1 MIARRT
7 CKLMEKLKGQT
18 AIVTGASRG
27 IGKAIAVMFAS
38 EGANVVVTARTEYAI
53 DDLAGRIVQSGG
65 SALAVTAD
73 LSIDSDLQR
82 IADETLANYGRIDIL
97 VNNAGIIHPRI
108 NLVDFD
114 FELWRKVV
122 AVNLEAVA
130 LLTAL
135 CLPSMMQRNYGKVI
149 NISSI
154 GGRKGSK
161 GRSAYRATK
170 AALINLTESVAAE
183 TKPYGIDVNCI
194 CPGGVDTEGYREA
207 FRMRGKI
214 DDPSLMAP
222 EEIAKLAV
230 YLASDDSSSVT
241 GAAIDAF
248 GGSNPLFA

>member
-1 MIARRT
+1 
-7 CKLMEKLKGQT
+7 MEKLKGQT

-38 EGANVVVTARTEYAI
+38 EGANVVVTARTECAI

-82 IADETLANYGRIDIL
+82 IADETLVKYGRIDIL

-135 CLPSMMQRNYGKVI
+135 CLPSMMERNYGKVI

-170 AALINLTESVAAE
+170 AALISLTESVAAE

-222 EEIAKLAV
+222 EESAKLAV

>member
-1 MIARRT
+1 
-7 CKLMEKLKGQT
+7 MEKLKGQT

-27 IGKAIAVMFAS
+27 IGKAIAVMFAN

-82 IADETLANYGRIDIL
+82 IADETLVKYGRIDIL

-135 CLPSMMQRNYGKVI
+135 CLPSMMERNYGKVI

-170 AALINLTESVAAE
+170 AALISLTESVAAE

>member
-1 MIARRT
+1 
-7 CKLMEKLKGQT
+7 MEKLKGQT

-27 IGKAIAVMFAS
+27 IGKAIAVMFAN
-38 EGANVVVTARTEYAI
+38 EGANVVETARTEYAI
-53 DDLAGRIVQSGG
+53 DDLAGRIVQSEG

-114 FELWRKVV
+114 FELWRNVV

-135 CLPSMMQRNYGKVI
+135 CLPNMMERNYGKII

-170 AALINLTESVAAE
+170 AALISLTESVAAE
-183 TKPYGIDVNCI
+183 MKPYGIDVNCI
-194 CPGGVDTEGYREA
+194 CPGGVDTAMSRYTLGV
-207 FRMRGKI
+207 RGKI

-241 GAAIDAF
+241 GTAIDAF